1 MHASLLSD
9 KVAGATVASVYDISV
24 DSAKSIG
31 RLLHVEVAS
40 TFDELLSSPDVDA
53 IVICTS
59 SETHVDLVTRAA
71 AAGKPT
77 MCEKP
82 IARDVQ
88 EVDKVLAAVDASGV
102 PFMVGFNRRFDP
114 SHRAVHEAVLNGR
127 VGEVRLAHII
137 SRDPAPPPASYIE
150 TSGGIFV
157 DMTIH
162 DFDMA
167 VFLVGSPVVRVMAYG
182 GVTVD
187 PAIGEAGDIDTAL
200 TVLTHANGVITTID
214 NCRQAAYGYDQ
225 RVEVFGSLGM
235 AQSENRP
242 IHDGVLNTADGSHR
256 QPLMNFFLERYALSY
271 INELDAFVQYVRG
284 GGESPVPGRA
294 GRAAS
299 VLALA
304 AGQSLRSGG
313 PVDVMSG

>member
-71 AAGKPT
+71 AAGKPI

-150 TSGGIFV
+150 ASGGIFV
-157 DMTIH
+157 DMTVH

-200 TVLTHANGVITTID
+200 TVLIHANGVITTID

-242 IHDGVLNTADGSHR
+242 IHHGVLSTADGSHR

-294 GRAAS
+294 GRAAA